1 MIKQQIIQFLFDSW
15 TRPEQGGF
23 LFHPSFLLKKTI
35 DLDFEG
41 DARVSNPV
49 WSASGKMTDGSLIKI
64 LIGKVSEPG
73 AEEFILLFQMGDLS
87 TYLLEI
93 LPDNIEENRGVF
105 WYGDRWVEMGMS
117 ILSKFLV
124 GIVQLK
130 DLHIQYEAAAN
141 ADLYQSLVEY
151 LNALGG

>member
-1 MIKQQIIQFLFDSW
+1 MIKQQIIQYLFETW
-15 TRPEQGGF
+15 TLPEQGGF

-41 DARVSNPV
+41 DIRVSNPV
-49 WSASGKMTDGSLIKI
+49 WSASGKMMDGSIIKI
-64 LIGKVSEPG
+64 LVGKVSEPG
-73 AEEFILLFQMGDLS
+73 AAEFVLLFQMGDLS
-87 TYLLEI
+87 TYLLGI

-124 GIVQLK
+124 GVVQLK
-130 DLHIQYEAAAN
+130 DLHIQYEMAVN
-141 ADLYQSLVEY
+141 SDLYQYLVEY
-151 LNALGG
+151 LNAHGG